1 MNMYNNIKITYRLV
15 LIALLSINTL
25 LNAEKKPPGENI
37 MMVSGEFDVKLT
49 PQLDDDFDSG
59 RMTIEKQYHGEL
71 EATGRGQMLS
81 VRTEIQ
87 GSAGYDVAIERVTGK
102 LKGKSGS
109 FVLQHSAVM
118 NRGASHLKIAVV
130 PDSGTGELVGLSGK
144 MEINISEGKHIYKF
158 NYKFDNVPKE

>member
-1 MNMYNNIKITYRLV
+1 MNKYNNIKITYRV
-15 LIALLSINTL
+15 ALIALLSINTL
-25 LNAEKKPPGENI
+25 LNAEKKPRGENI

-87 GSAGYDVAIERVTGK
+87 GSAGYVAIERVTGK

-118 NRGASHLKIAVV
+118 NRGASQLKVTVV
-130 PDSGTGELVGLSGK
+130 PDSGAGELVGLSGK

-158 NYKFDNVPKE
+158 NYKFDNAPKE